1 MTSGGCDLDHSS
13 NSAASLWLTFKPAIS
28 SNLFLSTAPCCVLVA
43 CTQPEIE
50 LHRQSGCF
58 IGNIAGRGYV
68 ARLWSSHVHLTA
80 VTHMPRSPAPPPP
93 FPTFHTAND
102 KYLGIGKATITVFR
116 CKNTQ
121 FQAFLLQSRAKMS

>member
-93 FPTFHTAND
+93 LSQLFI
-102 KYLGIGKATITVFR
+102 LQTINIWGLERRLSLFSGARTHNSKLFCYKVELR
-116 CKNTQ
+116 
-121 FQAFLLQSRAKMS
+121 